1 MLRNRSILVS
11 GFAHA
16 TLAAIGVTALLGL
29 GGCGQTGNLY
39 LPTEPAAANRAT
51 LPQSLWPAMP
61 ARDKDVPPQP
71 ATTPGST
78 PAPAPDTTK
87 TPASQ

>member
-11 GFAHA
+11 GFVHA
-16 TLAAIGVTALLGL
+16 ALAAIGATALLGL

-61 ARDKDVPPQP
+61 ARDKDVPAQQP
-71 ATTPGST
+71 AAPGNA
-78 PAPAPDTTK
+78 PAPAPDNTK
-87 TPASQ
+87 PPASQ